1 MNKYPSVEI
10 ANFLSTQNNPSDS
23 QRDKGDKGIKK
34 QKMLLSESL
43 KNIQLQ
49 NENLEVDI
57 SDQKMMYTRQIRE
70 MDQESLS
77 IKSQIDYINLQINQ
91 QQILKKELQFKI
103 LSCKDKIEEYQKSL
117 QEKSN
122 MQKQL
127 TRSLSNGIKSTVK
140 ENENLK
146 QILLE
151 KQQNLGSME
160 NDLIEVQQKI
170 QELQSEVELLI
181 STSGLKSQMIQ
192 HCRQELQTNFQK
204 MEQSKME
211 INSLRDLLASCE
223 MEHKSVQSQVQECKQ
238 QKNEEQELLQK
249 QLSQIKIDQEQVQR
263 EKKAEQK
270 KMVFIHKQSAIRV
283 IFNSVNKIKRRFY
296 LEFLLKL
303 QSNEQKSLL
312 IRQNLRR
319 VLVIQN
325 KLSNK
330 VMQFYLRQWR
340 SKINLKQEESRNL
353 SILKNIFDFKVKA
366 KFYKTWRKCFE
377 HRQFQ
382 LYRKYQAL
390 SNLNIIDKTINKIV
404 VQRAFSKWLVQIK
417 KIYKFIFCLE
427 RVNRNI
433 QNKLVRQGFTS
444 IQQECKKQLQDNLF
458 EENINFVV
466 QQRIQFQCFQEWKNF
481 SLLKKRKNIIIL
493 GRSLKLWK
501 LFIYQ
506 KKMRQLQIF
515 HISVNLKKQEENF
528 LKKIINSWNFT
539 IQNEKIQKLRQKQ
552 QQLSSQQENVSSSL
566 KETEEELL
574 NTQKRHALSL
584 VINRQS
590 SQLKLVI
597 HLWRIASINIKN
609 LGNAFYSILNGI
621 VTKQKLQALIAIKKQ
636 NEKQIKCMES
646 ITITQFYESIQETE
660 QNIQK
665 HQDSILLHKN
675 QQKIRNLL
683 QIIIKKERKLNEI
696 RMIFFSRFKAAARK
710 ISFKKTYFSRL
721 FGIIQKK
728 SLFYGFK
735 KLFQHYLHDKSQSQN
750 EKLIEKQLLKQQ
762 KKLVKQAMESFKNN
776 VLQNMQVRL
785 FLRKRIVKIERQQ
798 IIINFFKWANILK
811 VEQYQNYE
819 KLIDQQNEQTENL
832 KEDIEQLQMKQE
844 VTKNLI
850 KQKDNYYKNNIIRF
864 LHKYIMLQYKLKQ
877 KRALN
882 LWKTNLKHNDNL
894 VKLSSVLDKY
904 FKVQL
909 QRVYFNYI
917 KQHCFKSDIYQY
929 QQKIQDLEK
938 NFNEFKRKHDT
949 KVKEISEQLINLD
962 QIQQSQN
969 EKKLEIKNVLK
980 QKNQWKIQIF
990 QQNQGFLK
998 MKLAYFSWKFTY
1010 SKNTKI
1016 LNTFYRVLYA
1026 NILRSS
1032 FNLLKNAQNQDKIQ
1046 KRKQCLLQKILIK
1059 RRICDMRTW
1068 INKWYV
1074 LSQKKKEIQLCQKNS
1089 NQNFQNQLA
1098 HERRITTIQRFLGSQ
1113 TILKNMKIQKQYLLK
1128 LKDYVRESKINNNRI
1143 EICRKNIE
1151 KNNIKTFLQALRQNN
1166 LIKKQKK
1173 QNEYLINQKN
1183 NFKKL
1188 NYYFFQLK
1196 FLLQRNKRFANI
1208 MNNILSCN
1216 QMLSQKF
1223 CFKSIM
1229 QASHGKKLKKMDFKN
1244 RGLTQLVT
1252 SASQI
1257 ILKWLSN
1264 SFANLKSFSDQ
1275 QPYKKNLLKK
1285 LIQRKIQFIQ
1295 RPYISKWR
1303 FKSNQMKQ
1311 FQEDSEEGDSKLEQ
1325 VFLSKRFDIILE
1337 FIASKGYD
1345 MSQLNTYVKQKK
1357 QREIDLMHK
1366 SATRLILNAS
1376 EMNLLPKSFNTWL
1389 AFVQRR
1395 KSIKEACSKMLPRI
1409 RQPDLLQ
1416 AFKKWKSETFI
1427 VYSKTQFDTRDV
1439 LLEKMVVF
1447 KENTDRL
1454 EKQLKEAENM
1464 LNEQTTLNTLL
1475 ENKNVLAEKFAIR
1488 IISLFEKKVQK
1499 QGFDKWISFVKQQ
1512 RQDEYEYIQLQSDD
1526 KVNELQLEI
1535 QRLNTLFMELQK
1547 QNEELRAISLES
1559 ISVAESIQNIAK
1571 ERDGTNDAL
1580 KEKQISIQNLI
1591 EENNSLSVKLNLAQ
1605 SQTAQIMR
1613 MSKLEKSSKNNF
1625 PQEASSTHTSYEQSL

>member
-10 ANFLSTQNNPSDS
+10 SNFLNTQNNASDS
-23 QRDKGDKGIKK
+23 QRDKGDKGLKK

-77 IKSQIDYINLQINQ
+77 IKSQIDYVNLQINQ
-91 QQILKKELQFKI
+91 QLILKKDLQFKI
-103 LSCKDKIEEYQKSL
+103 LNCKDKIEEYQKSL

-151 KQQNLGSME
+151 KQQNLGQME
-160 NDLIEVQQKI
+160 NELIEVQQKI

-192 HCRQELQTNFQK
+192 HCRQELQANFQK

-223 MEHKSVQSQVQECKQ
+223 MEHKSAQSQVQECKK
-238 QKNEEQELLQK
+238 QKSDEQELLQK
-249 QLSQIKIDQEQVQR
+249 QLSQIRIDQEQIQR

-296 LEFLLKL
+296 LEFILKL
-303 QSNEQKSLL
+303 QSNDQEKSLV
-312 IRQNLRR
+312 RKKLRR

-325 KLSNK
+325 KLFNK
-330 VMQFYLRQWR
+330 VVQFYLRQWR
-340 SKINLKQEESRNL
+340 SKINLKQEEERN
-353 SILKNIFDFKVKA
+353 SNILKNIYDFKTKA
-366 KFYKTWRKCFE
+366 RFYKIWRKCFE
-377 HRQFQ
+377 QRQFQ
-382 LYRKYQAL
+382 LYRKYQSL
-390 SNLNIIDKTINKIV
+390 CNLNIIDKALNKIV
-404 VQRAFSKWLVQIK
+404 IQRAFSKWLGQIK
-417 KIYKFIFCLE
+417 KVYKFIFCLE
-427 RVNRNI
+427 RINKNI
-433 QNKLVRQGFTS
+433 QNNLVRQGFNS

-481 SLLKKRKNIIIL
+481 QLTKKRKNMIIL

-501 LFIYQ
+501 LFINK

-515 HISVNLKKQEENF
+515 HISINLKSKEEKF
-528 LKKIINSWNFT
+528 LKKIINSWNFI
-539 IQNEKIQKLRQKQ
+539 IQNEKIEKLREKQ
-552 QQLSSQQENVSSSL
+552 QQLNSQQENISSNL
-566 KETEEELL
+566 RETEEELL
-574 NTQKRHALSL
+574 NTQKRHALQL
-584 VINRQS
+584 VINRQN
-590 SQLKLVI
+590 SQLQSIIYKWKL
-597 HLWRIASINIKN
+597 ASICIKN
-609 LGNAFYSILNGI
+609 QGNAFYSILNGI
-621 VTKQKLQALIAIKKQ
+621 VAKQKLQAFVTIKKQ
-636 NEKQIKCMES
+636 NEKFIKSLENKTIAQFNEQISE
-646 ITITQFYESIQETE
+646 IDQD
-660 QNIQK
+660 IQK
-665 HQDSILLHKN
+665 HEGSIQLHKN
-675 QQKIRNLL
+675 QQKIRNLQ
-683 QIIIKKERKLNEI
+683 QIIINKERKLNEI
-696 RMIFFSRFKAAARK
+696 KLKYFSRFKVTSRK
-710 ISFKKTYFSRL
+710 ISYKKTYLSRL

-728 SLFYGFK
+728 SLYCGFK
-735 KLFQHYLHDKSQSQN
+735 KLFQHYQYENKQQQN
-750 EKLIEKQLLKQQ
+750 EKLIKKQLFKQQ
-762 KKLVKQAMESFKNN
+762 TNLVKLAMESFKNN
-776 VLQNMQVRL
+776 IQQNIQLKV
-785 FLRKRIVKIERQQ
+785 FLRKRIFQIERQQ
-798 IIINFFKWANILK
+798 INIYFYKWANILK
-811 VEQYQNYE
+811 TEQSQNYY
-819 KLIDQQNEQTENL
+819 KLIEQQNDQTENL

-850 KQKDNYYKNNIIRF
+850 KQKDNYYKNNLIRF
-864 LHKYIMLQYKLKQ
+864 LNKYIMLQYKLKQ
-877 KRALN
+877 KKGLA
-882 LWKTNLKHNDNL
+882 LWKINLKHNDNL
-894 VKLSSVLDKY
+894 IKLSTLLDKY

-909 QRVYFNYI
+909 QRIYFNCI
-917 KQHCFKSDIYQY
+917 KQYSFNIDVCQLQLKVQE
-929 QQKIQDLEK
+929 QEK
-938 NFNEFKRKHDT
+938 NFNEFKKKHDS
-949 KVKEISEQLINLD
+949 KVKEITEQLTNLD
-962 QIQQSQN
+962 QVQQNQN
-969 EKKLEIKNVLK
+969 LKKQQIKNLLK
-980 QKNQWKIQIF
+980 QKNQWKIDTF
-990 QQNQGFLK
+990 QQNQGYLK
-998 MKLAYFSWKFTY
+998 MKLAYFNWKFIY

-1016 LNTFYRVLYA
+1016 INQFYKVIYA
-1026 NILRSS
+1026 NILRCN
-1032 FNLLKNAQNQDKIQ
+1032 FNIVKNAYNQDKIQ
-1046 KRKQCLLQKILIK
+1046 KRKQYLVQKILTK
-1059 RRICDMRTW
+1059 RRMCDLRTW
-1068 INKWYV
+1068 INKWYIV
-1074 LSQKKKEIQLCQKNS
+1074 SEKKKEIQLCQKNS
-1089 NQNFQNQLA
+1089 NQNFQNQIA
-1098 HERRITTIQRFLGSQ
+1098 HEKRITTIQRFLSSQ
-1113 TILKNMKIQKQYLLK
+1113 IILKNMKIQKQYLLT
-1128 LKDYVRESKINNNRI
+1128 LKNYVRSCKINNNRI
-1143 EICRKNIE
+1143 DQCKKNIQ
-1151 KNNIKTFLQALRQNN
+1151 KKDIRTFLQALKQNYV
-1166 LIKKQKK
+1166 LKKQIK
-1173 QNEYLINQKN
+1173 QNQQLINQKN

-1208 MNNILSCN
+1208 MNNIISCN
-1216 QMLSQKF
+1216 QILSQQF
-1223 CFKSIM
+1223 CFKSII
-1229 QASHGKKLKKMDFKN
+1229 QASHGQKLQKIDFKN
-1244 RGLTQLVT
+1244 RGLTQLIT

-1257 ILKWLSN
+1257 MIKWLSN
-1264 SFANLKSFSDQ
+1264 IFANLKNFSSIQ
-1275 QPYKKNLLKK
+1275 SYKKNLLKK
-1285 LIQRKIQFIQ
+1285 LILRKVQFIQ
-1295 RPYISKWR
+1295 RSYISKWR

-1345 MSQLNTYVKQKK
+1345 MSQLKSYLKQKK
-1357 QREIDLMHK
+1357 QKEIDLMHK

-1416 AFKKWKSETFI
+1416 AFKKWKSKTFI

-1464 LNEQTTLNTLL
+1464 LNEQTSLNTLL
-1475 ENKNVLAEKFAIR
+1475 ENKNVLAEKFAMR

-1512 RQDEYEYIQLQSDD
+1512 RIDEYEYIQLQSDD

-1605 SQTAQIMR
+1605 SQTAQIMK
-1613 MSKLEKSSKNNF
+1613 MSKLEKSQKNNF
-1625 PQEASSTHTSYEQSL
+1625 PQETSSTHTSYEQSL

>member
-1 MNKYPSVEI
+1 MNKYPSVEV
-10 ANFLSTQNNPSDS
+10 ANFLNNQNNPPDS
-23 QRDKGDKGIKK
+23 QRDHGDKGLKK

-43 KNIQLQ
+43 KNIQIQ

-77 IKSQIDYINLQINQ
+77 IKSQIDYTNLQINQ

-103 LSCKDKIEEYQKSL
+103 LSCKDKIQEYQESL
-117 QEKSN
+117 QQKSN

-146 QILLE
+146 QMLLE
-151 KQQNLGSME
+151 KQQSLGSME

-192 HCRQELQTNFQK
+192 HCRQELQANFQK

-223 MEHKSVQSQVQECKQ
+223 MEHKSAQSQVQECKQ
-238 QKNEEQELLQK
+238 QKSNEQELLQK
-249 QLSQIKIDQEQVQR
+249 QLSQIKIDQEQMQR

-296 LEFLLKL
+296 LEFILKL
-303 QSNEQKSLL
+303 QNNEQKSLQV
-312 IRQNLRR
+312 RQKLRR

-325 KLSNK
+325 KLYNK
-330 VMQFYLRQWR
+330 VMQFYLKQWR
-340 SKINLKQEESRNL
+340 SKINLKQEENRNEI
-353 SILKNIFDFKVKA
+353 ILQNIYHFKTKA
-366 KFYKTWRKCFE
+366 KFYKMWRKCFE
-377 HRQFQ
+377 QRQFQ

-390 SNLNIIDKTINKIV
+390 SSLNIIDKTLNKIV
-404 VQRAFSKWLVQIK
+404 IQRAFSKWLAQIK

-433 QNKLVRQGFTS
+433 QNNLVRQGFNS
-444 IQQECKKQLQDNLF
+444 IQQEYKKQLQENLF

-481 SLLKKRKNIIIL
+481 QLTKKRKNIIIL

-501 LFIYQ
+501 LFIYK

-515 HISVNLKKQEENF
+515 HISVNLKNKEEKF

-539 IQNEKIQKLRQKQ
+539 IQDEKIQKLREKQ
-552 QQLSSQQENVSSSL
+552 QQLNSQQENVSSSL
-566 KETEEELL
+566 RETEEELL
-574 NTQKRHALSL
+574 NTQKRHALTL

-590 SQLKLVI
+590 SQLKSVI
-597 HLWRIASINIKN
+597 HQWRIASINVKN
-609 LGNAFYSILNGI
+609 QGKAFCSILNEI
-621 VTKQKLQALIAIKKQ
+621 IIKQKLQAFNTIKKQ
-636 NEKQIKCMES
+636 NEKYVKSMENK
-646 ITITQFYESIQETE
+646 TITQFHE
-660 QNIQK
+660 QITN
-665 HQDSILLHKN
+665 D
-675 QQKIRNLL
+675 
-683 QIIIKKERKLNEI
+683 
-696 RMIFFSRFKAAARK
+696 
-710 ISFKKTYFSRL
+710 
-721 FGIIQKK
+721 
-728 SLFYGFK
+728 
-735 KLFQHYLHDKSQSQN
+735 
-750 EKLIEKQLLKQQ
+750 
-762 KKLVKQAMESFKNN
+762 
-776 VLQNMQVRL
+776 
-785 FLRKRIVKIERQQ
+785 
-798 IIINFFKWANILK
+798 
-811 VEQYQNYE
+811 
-819 KLIDQQNEQTENL
+819 QTENL
-832 KEDIEQLQMKQE
+832 KEDIEQL
-844 VTKNLI
+844 
-850 KQKDNYYKNNIIRF
+850 
-864 LHKYIMLQYKLKQ
+864 
-877 KRALN
+877 ALT
-882 LWKTNLKHNDNL
+882 LWKTNLKHNNNL
-894 VKLSSVLDKY
+894 VKLSSVLNKY

-909 QRVYFNYI
+909 QRVYFNYL
-917 KQHCFKSDIYQY
+917 KQYSFNIDISQQ
-929 QQKIQDLEK
+929 QQKVQELEK
-938 NFNEFKRKHDT
+938 NFNDFKRKHDS

-962 QIQQSQN
+962 QIQQNQN
-969 EKKLEIKNVLK
+969 EKKLEIKNVLR

-990 QQNQGFLK
+990 QQDQGYLK
-998 MKLAYFSWKFTY
+998 MKQAYLGWKFLY
-1010 SKNTKI
+1010 NKNTKI
-1016 LNTFYRVLYA
+1016 INQFYKVLYA

-1032 FNLLKNAQNQDKIQ
+1032 FYLIKDAYNQDKMQ
-1046 KRKQCLLQKILIK
+1046 KRKQYLLQKILRK
-1059 RRICDMRTW
+1059 RKTCDMKTW
-1068 INKWYV
+1068 ISKWYI

-1089 NQNFQNQLA
+1089 NQNFQNQIA
-1098 HERRITTIQRFLGSQ
+1098 HERRITTIQRFLSSQ
-1113 TILKNMKIQKQYLLK
+1113 LILKNMKIQKQYLQN
-1128 LKDYVRESKINNNRI
+1128 LKDYVRQSKINNNRI
-1143 EICRKNIE
+1143 DQCRKNIE
-1151 KNNIKTFLQALRQNN
+1151 KKNIKTFIQALRQNN
-1166 LIKKQKK
+1166 LLKKQIK
-1173 QNEYLINQKN
+1173 QNEQLINQKN

-1188 NYYFFQLK
+1188 SYYFFQLK
-1196 FLLQRNKRFANI
+1196 FLLQRNKRFARIIINI
-1208 MNNILSCN
+1208 ISCN
-1216 QMLSQKF
+1216 QILSQKY
-1223 CFKSIM
+1223 CFQSIK
-1229 QASHGKKLKKMDFKN
+1229 QASHGQNLKKIDFKN
-1244 RGLTQLVT
+1244 RGLTQLIT

-1257 ILKWLSN
+1257 MLKWLSSN
-1264 SFANLKSFSDQ
+1264 FRNLKSFSYQ
-1275 QPYKKNLLKK
+1275 QPYKKDLLKK
-1285 LIQRKIQFIQ
+1285 LIQRKIQFVQRSYIQ
-1295 RPYISKWR
+1295 KWR

-1376 EMNLLPKSFNTWL
+1376 EMNLLPKSFNTWF

-1395 KSIKEACSKMLPRI
+1395 KSIKEACQKMLPRI
-1409 RQPDLLQ
+1409 RQPDLVQ

-1454 EKQLKEAENM
+1454 ERQLKEAENM

-1613 MSKLEKSSKNNF
+1613 MSKLEKSQKNNF
-1625 PQEASSTHTSYEQSL
+1625 PQETSSTHTSYEQSL